1 MKQGA
6 EAQRRLETRDDRSPD
21 GRVLPDSSALPG
33 PTVSLPLGLV
43 THLCIFIYAVILLK

>member
-21 GRVLPDSSALPG
+21 GMVLADSRALLG
-33 PTVSLPLGLV
+33 PTVFLPLGLG
-43 THLCIFIYAVILLK
+43 TPFCIFIYAVIWFK